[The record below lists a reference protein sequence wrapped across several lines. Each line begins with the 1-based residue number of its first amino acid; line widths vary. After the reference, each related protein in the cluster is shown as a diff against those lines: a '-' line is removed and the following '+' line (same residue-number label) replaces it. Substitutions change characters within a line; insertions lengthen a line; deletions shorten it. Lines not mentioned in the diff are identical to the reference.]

1 MMFKFKCD
9 FQFHELRCATWTLFY
24 LKGQSL
30 RSEHE
35 VQVTFAVRLVGL
47 GFWISLDKI
56 YHLIE
61 CGSRFIIRSMGEDR
75 TRELPDNSS
84 FEERVFA
91 RFDAMNTRFDAMEA
105 RFDVVDA
112 RLAGLDTRVQVLE
125 AKAYDTKPIWER
137 ALAEILNVKE
147 RMENIERK
155 FDVLIQ
161 DMMQLR
167 GDQRRVESQFD
178 ALKSKLA

>member
-1 MMFKFKCD
+1 M
-9 FQFHELRCATWTLFY
+9 
-24 LKGQSL
+24 S
-30 RSEHE
+30 
-35 VQVTFAVRLVGL
+35 
-47 GFWISLDKI
+47 
-56 YHLIE
+56 
-61 CGSRFIIRSMGEDR
+61 EDR
-75 TRELPDNSS
+75 TRELSDNRS

-91 RFDAMNTRFDAMEA
+91 RFDSIDARFATVDTRFDAMDT
-105 RFDVVDA
+105 RFDAVDA
-112 RLAGLDTRVQVLE
+112 RLAGLDTRVQALE

-167 GDQRRVESQFD
+167 GDQRRVEGQFD